1 MNIFVART
9 IFFFYLKTSPWFTF
23 FGLKI
28 ILYRL
33 RHLVFW
39 EHFPS
44 LVPEL
49 DLPLQYMANPTL
61 QFIVTHQIVLQAKLV
76 IELLGLWITTYF
88 AIFYHPESLFL

>member
-9 IFFFYLKTSPWFTF
+9 ILFFYLKTSPWFTF

-28 ILYRL
+28 ILHRL

-39 EHFPS
+39 EHFPT

-49 DLPLQYMANPTL
+49 DLPLQ
-61 QFIVTHQIVLQAKLV
+61 
-76 IELLGLWITTYF
+76 
-88 AIFYHPESLFL
+88 